1 MARLENN
8 VATPTELPSKDQQS
22 LKRDYDLVEFTINTT
37 KDFKKAVKKTKGL
50 CTEFF
55 RRLLITYNRCQIEAE
70 QRIDAF
76 PDHNAF
82 VELLQKRHQE
92 EEAKVQHIK
101 ALDEQ
106 IMRNE
111 VDHSAVSVQLL
122 DDQLRL
128 SAARIEAIK
137 NQAEKFEINIQFFE
151 PCSFEGLAAEA
162 SAWKKFLE
170 PQVGPSS

>member
-1 MARLENN
+1 MAGK
-8 VATPTELPSKDQQS
+8 THH
-22 LKRDYDLVEFTINTT
+22 
-37 KDFKKAVKKTKGL
+37 VKKTKGL
-50 CTEFF
+50 CIEFF

-82 VELLQKRHQE
+82 VELLQKRYQE

-111 VDHSAVSVQLL
+111 VDHSAVSVPLL
-122 DDQLRL
+122 DD
-128 SAARIEAIK
+128 
-137 NQAEKFEINIQFFE
+137 
-151 PCSFEGLAAEA
+151 
-162 SAWKKFLE
+162 
-170 PQVGPSS
+170 